1 MVCPYCQGENDL
13 GAEVCFH
20 CRAVLTVMTRG
31 TLIASRFEVL
41 SRLGR
46 GGMGEVYRAHDRVLD
61 EDVALKVLRGSTA
74 SEWGDRFLS
83 EIKLAR
89 KVSHPNVCRIHDY
102 AEEGGLRW
110 LSMELVEGENLRQI
124 LERRGPLPA
133 PEAFGIAIQATNGLR
148 AIHEAGIVHRDL
160 TAFNLMVDA
169 AGRVKVMDFG
179 IARTAASEGT
189 AGGSS
194 GYLLGS
200 PEYMS
205 PEQARGRPADERSDL
220 YSLGIVVHE
229 IFTGAV
235 PFRGTTPVATLLL
248 HLETEAR
255 LDHPALTPAL
265 KALLARCLAKA
276 PEDRFGS
283 AQELSAALEAAGRG
297 VMPRPA
303 RAVRRARRRRVAT
316 LAILAVLL
324 AGAGVAALLA
334 RSSSPA
340 GRPVVPA
347 STTALDRPAASS
359 PAPAPATGAPPP
371 VASPTTTLTERP
383 SPEPR
388 PPAAAP
394 RREPSAD
401 RPTTP
406 AIGEPERPRA
416 ASLPAPTPS
425 PPPVTLPPS
434 AVVVPATPSPRAEG
448 ALLVLV
454 TPWADVAIDN
464 DPFGMTPLARIT
476 LQTGPHVVVLTH
488 PEYQPYSR
496 LVTIR
501 PGETSRLVV
510 DLTTE
515 GVRRMP

>member
-1 MVCPYCQGENDL
+1 MECPYCQGENEL

-20 CRAVLTVMTRG
+20 CRAVLTAMTRG

-41 SRLGR
+41 GRLGR
-46 GGMGEVYRAHDRVLD
+46 GGMGEVYRAHDQVLD
-61 EDVALKVLRGSTA
+61 EDVALKVLRGGTA
-74 SEWGDRFLS
+74 SEWGARFLS

-124 LERRGPLPA
+124 LGRGGPLPA
-133 PEAFGIAIQATNGLR
+133 PEAFGIAIQATEGLR
-148 AIHEAGIVHRDL
+148 AIHGAGIVHRDL

-169 AGRVKVMDFG
+169 TGRVKVMDFG
-179 IARTAASEGT
+179 IAKTAASEGT

-205 PEQARGRPADERSDL
+205 PEQARGRAADERSDL
-220 YSLGIVVHE
+220 YSLGIVIHE

-235 PFRGTTPVATLLL
+235 PFRGSTPIATLLL

-276 PEDRFGS
+276 PEERFGS
-283 AQELSAALEAAGRG
+283 AQELSAAIEAAGRG

-316 LAILAVLL
+316 LATLAVLL
-324 AGAGVAALLA
+324 VGAGVAALLA

-340 GRPVVPA
+340 SQPVAPA
-347 STTALDRPAASS
+347 STMTPEPGATSSPTPAPPPASS
-359 PAPAPATGAPPP
+359 PPSTTAELP
-371 VASPTTTLTERP
+371 SPGLRRP
-383 SPEPR
+383 SPGPSRESSTDRSAPTPIGAAEGPDA
-388 PPAAAP
+388 PPAIA
-394 RREPSAD
+394 
-401 RPTTP
+401 
-406 AIGEPERPRA
+406 
-416 ASLPAPTPS
+416 LPTPS
-425 PPPVTLPPS
+425 PSPPPDTLPTS
-434 AVVVPATPSPRAEG
+434 ASVAPTLPSPEAEG
-448 ALLVLV
+448 TLLVLV
-454 TPWADVAIDN
+454 TPWADVTIDSVPVGQT
-464 DPFGMTPLARIT
+464 PFAGIT
-476 LQTGPHVVVLTH
+476 LRTGPHVVTLTH
-488 PEYQPYSR
+488 PDYQLYQR
-496 LVTIR
+496 RVTIR
-501 PGETSRLVV
+501 SGETSRLVV
-510 DLTTE
+510 DLSTE
-515 GVRRMP
+515 GVRRTP

>member
-20 CRAVLTVMTRG
+20 CRAVLTAMTRG

-41 SRLGR
+41 GRLGR
-46 GGMGEVYRAHDRVLD
+46 GGMGEVYRAHDQVLD
-61 EDVALKVLRGSTA
+61 EDVALKVLRGGTA
-74 SEWGDRFLS
+74 SEWGARFLS

-124 LERRGPLPA
+124 LGRGGPLPA
-133 PEAFGIAIQATNGLR
+133 PEAFGIAIQATEGLR
-148 AIHEAGIVHRDL
+148 AIHGAGIVHRDL

-169 AGRVKVMDFG
+169 TGRVKVMDFG
-179 IARTAASEGT
+179 IAKTAASEGT

-220 YSLGIVVHE
+220 YSLGIVIHE

-235 PFRGTTPVATLLL
+235 PFRGSTPIATLLL

-276 PEDRFGS
+276 PEERFGS
-283 AQELSAALEAAGRG
+283 AQELSAAIEAAGRG
-297 VMPRPA
+297 IMPRPA
-303 RAVRRARRRRVAT
+303 RAVRRARRRRAAT
-316 LAILAVLL
+316 LATLAVLL
-324 AGAGVAALLA
+324 VGAGVAALLA
-334 RSSSPA
+334 RSSPPA
-340 GRPVVPA
+340 SRPVVPA
-347 STTALDRPAASS
+347 STTAPAEPAASS
-359 PAPAPATGAPPP
+359 PAPAPATSPASTTADQPSPGPRRPTAGPPRESSTDRSGTRP
-371 VASPTTTLTERP
+371 ISVAERP
-383 SPEPR
+383 E
-388 PPAAAP
+388 AP
-394 RREPSAD
+394 
-401 RPTTP
+401 T
-406 AIGEPERPRA
+406 A
-416 ASLPAPTPS
+416 ASLPAPSPS
-425 PPPVTLPPS
+425 PPPDTLPTS
-434 AVVVPATPSPRAEG
+434 APAAPTPPSPEAEG
-448 ALLVLV
+448 TLLVLV
-454 TPWADVAIDN
+454 TPWANVTIDDV
-464 DPFGMTPLARIT
+464 PVGQTPLTKIT
-476 LQTGPHVVVLTH
+476 LRAGPHVVLLTH
-488 PEYQPYSR
+488 PNYQSYAR
-496 LVTIR
+496 RVTIR

-510 DLTTE
+510 DLSAE
-515 GVRRMP
+515 GVRRTP

>member
-1 MVCPYCQGENDL
+1 MVCPSCQGENEL

-20 CRAVLTVMTRG
+20 CRAVLTAMTRG

-41 SRLGR
+41 GRLGR

-61 EDVALKVLRGSTA
+61 EDIALKVLRGGTA

-124 LERRGPLPA
+124 LGRGGPLPA
-133 PEAFGIAIQATNGLR
+133 PEAFGIAIQATEGLR
-148 AIHEAGIVHRDL
+148 AIHGAGIVHRDL

-169 AGRVKVMDFG
+169 TGRVKVMDFG
-179 IARTAASEGT
+179 IAKTAASEGT

-205 PEQARGRPADERSDL
+205 PEQARGRTADERSDL
-220 YSLGIVVHE
+220 YSLGIVIHE

-235 PFRGTTPVATLLL
+235 PFRGSTPIATLLL

-276 PEDRFGS
+276 PAERFGS
-283 AQELSAALEAAGRG
+283 AQELSGAIEAAGRG

-316 LAILAVLL
+316 LATLAVFLV
-324 AGAGVAALLA
+324 GAGVAALLA
-334 RSSSPA
+334 RSPSPA
-340 GRPVVPA
+340 SGPVGPA
-347 STTALDRPAASS
+347 STTAPASS
-359 PAPAPATGAPPP
+359 PAPAPATIPGLPRESSTDRSATTPIS
-371 VASPTTTLTERP
+371 VAERP
-383 SPEPR
+383 KAPSP
-388 PPAAAP
+388 
-394 RREPSAD
+394 
-401 RPTTP
+401 
-406 AIGEPERPRA
+406 
-416 ASLPAPTPS
+416 ASLPAPSPS
-425 PPPVTLPPS
+425 PTPITPPTS
-434 AVVVPATPSPRAEG
+434 APATPTSPSPEAEG
-448 ALLVLV
+448 NLLALV
-454 TPWADVAIDN
+454 TPWANVTVDDV
-464 DPFGMTPLARIT
+464 PVGQTPLTKIT
-476 LQTGPHVVVLTH
+476 LRAGPHVVLLTH
-488 PEYQPYSR
+488 PDYEPYVR
-496 LVTIR
+496 RVTIR
-501 PGETSRLVV
+501 PGETARLVV
-510 DLTTE
+510 DLSTE
-515 GVRRMP
+515 GVRRTP